1 MARSFPLPFKS
12 LRTISGAGDKPF
24 IVGAMFTEGYSQKA
38 ARLAASCE
46 KFLLPYELHQVPTVH
61 ASISPRGSGD
71 LSFTKANFVHHML
84 LRHKKPVLYLDVD
97 CEFVGPPDLLMDLV
111 ESDCDF
117 AIYNWLADE
126 YTDRFAPIPLPIDG
140 SPPVNGRFYRFSG
153 SVDGYSTTQLICSGL
168 AQFYRNSLAARSLL
182 RRWHGTI
189 VTYPGSADDQC
200 LDYAYNNMTRLSWCG
215 WFLKVRWL
223 PKAYARMAFWIYAQP
238 IINHADIP
246 YNNNDFAKIRDPK
259 GRRQRF
265 YRSLIQGLE
274 VKPRL
279 PRDVIIDTQEHLLC
293 KLVDGKLVPVGKIE
307 DQQFWL

>member
-1 MARSFPLPFKS
+1 MAGSFPLPFKS

-71 LSFTKANFVHHML
+71 LAFTKANFVHHML

-97 CEFVGPPDLLMDLV
+97 CEFVRAPDLLAELV
-111 ESDCDF
+111 TSNCDF
-117 AIYNWLADE
+117 AIYNWLADN
-126 YTDRFAPIPLPIDG
+126 YTDMFVPVALSVGG
-140 SPPVNGRFYRFSG
+140 SPPIKGRFYRFSG
-153 SVDGYSTTQLICSGL
+153 SVDGYSKTQLICSGL

-182 RRWHGTI
+182 RRWHRTI
-189 VTYPGSADDQC
+189 ESYPGSADDQC
-200 LDYAYNNMTRLSWCG
+200 LDYAYNNLTRLSWCG
-215 WFLKVRWL
+215 WFLKARWL
-223 PKAYARMAFWIYAQP
+223 PKAYARMAFWIYAEP
-238 IINHADIP
+238 VINHADIP
-246 YNNNDFAKIRDPK
+246 YNNDHFVKIKDPR

-265 YRSLIQGLE
+265 YLSLIKGLE
-274 VKPRL
+274 VTPPL

-293 KLVDGKLVPVGKIE
+293 KVVDGQAVPIKEIQ
-307 DQQFWL
+307 DQEFWL